1 MKPFLHVGISLLAL
15 AVHAGQSAGA
25 AEPAQQRGPLARMSA
40 MRERLGLTD
49 QQWEKIQ
56 PLLKQE
62 GDRVRAIIEDTSLS
76 MEQKRAK
83 AAEATAPGRE
93 QIKEILTP
101 EQRRMLTEEMRNR
114 PPGSPG
120 DAPPR
125 TVELKEKL
133 GLSEEQ
139 FAKLRPILAEEGPKL
154 RALRE
159 NQTLNPE
166 ERKAAFE
173 ASFGRI
179 AAELTPTQAEKLR
192 EEMTAR
198 RR

>member
-1 MKPFLHVGISLLAL
+1 MKPFLSLGISLLAF
-15 AVHAGQSAGA
+15 ACHNVRA
-25 AEPAQQRGPLARMSA
+25 AEPAPPRGPLARMSA

-49 QQWEKIQ
+49 QQWEKLQ

-62 GDRVRAIIEDTSLS
+62 GDRVRAILDDNSLS
-76 MEQKRAK
+76 VEQKRAK
-83 AAEATAPGRE
+83 AGEATAAGRE

-101 EQRRMLTEEMRNR
+101 EQRRKLAEEMKNR

-120 DAPPR
+120 DVPPR
-125 TVELKEKL
+125 VAELKEKL

-139 FAKLRPILAEEGPKL
+139 FSKVRPVLAEEGPKL
-154 RALRE
+154 KALRE

-166 ERKAAFE
+166 ERRAAFE

-179 AAELTPTQAEKLR
+179 AAELTPAQAEKLR
-192 EEMTAR
+192 EEMAAR